1 MFSQKITQ
9 LSLRLF
15 YDNSGSQLKDK
26 VTQQE
31 LSNTLSE
38 FSTVHYSL
46 SAPKTDGKGS
56 NPLNDSTSYAIYAS
70 IEDARLR
77 LISNAYSIGFDG
89 EHERSRLS
97 MLFADQKTFLAGM
110 NAIVNHYEENSNAQ
124 NNRLIMLNRTL
135 LVISISLMVFI
146 AVFIMFPM
154 IRKMESYTFKLRNL
168 NDNFRTSN
176 EQLES
181 AQDKLVTQINAMES
195 ITSALDI
202 SALVSVT
209 DEKGKIL
216 DANSRFE
223 QISGYKKEELIG
235 QNHKIVNSGYHDKTF
250 WKEMWQTIGKGKIWR
265 GLVKNKS
272 KDGDFYWVDSTITP
286 LKDAHGK
293 IERYLSIRH
302 DVTKRIQ
309 YEEELKSAKER
320 AEAANVAKS
329 SFLANM
335 SHEIRT
341 PLNSVIGFTD
351 LLLKTKLNNTQQQY
365 MSLIHQSGNILLD
378 LINDILDFSKIEA
391 GKLELSYE
399 RTDLW
404 ELVSQVADIVKYKVN
419 EKGINGGA
427 NTK

>member
-1 MFSQKITQ
+1 
-9 LSLRLF
+9 
-15 YDNSGSQLKDK
+15 LKDK

-89 EHERSRLS
+89 EHEQSRLS

-135 LVISISLMVFI
+135 LIISISLMVFI

-154 IRKMESYTFKLRNL
+154 IRKMESYTFRLRNL

-195 ITSALDI
+195 ITSALDM

-209 DEKGKIL
+209 DEKGKFL
-216 DANSRFE
+216 
-223 QISGYKKEELIG
+223 
-235 QNHKIVNSGYHDKTF
+235 
-250 WKEMWQTIGKGKIWR
+250 M
-265 GLVKNKS
+265 
-272 KDGDFYWVDSTITP
+272 
-286 LKDAHGK
+286 
-293 IERYLSIRH
+293 
-302 DVTKRIQ
+302 RIQ
-309 YEEELKSAKER
+309 GLRKYQVLKKK
-320 AEAANVAKS
+320 N
-329 SFLANM
+329 
-335 SHEIRT
+335 
-341 PLNSVIGFTD
+341 
-351 LLLKTKLNNTQQQY
+351 
-365 MSLIHQSGNILLD
+365 
-378 LINDILDFSKIEA
+378 
-391 GKLELSYE
+391 
-399 RTDLW
+399 
-404 ELVSQVADIVKYKVN
+404 
-419 EKGINGGA
+419 
-427 NTK
+427 